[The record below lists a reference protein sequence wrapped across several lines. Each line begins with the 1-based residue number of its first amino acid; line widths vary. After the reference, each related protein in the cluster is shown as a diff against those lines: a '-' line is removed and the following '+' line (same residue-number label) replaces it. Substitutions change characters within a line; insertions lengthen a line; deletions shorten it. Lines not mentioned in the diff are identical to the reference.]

1 VLLGDDLLCRRSDE
15 VAVIGSA
22 LIAHAAGAGHR
33 PIADRLG
40 VPASTVRGWLR
51 RFRSRAGVIA
61 AFFTTWALAL
71 APGSDPPAPTA
82 SVFADAVEAVG
93 MATRAAVVRVGVE
106 SGGAVVRRGVVV
118 QHELPLV
125 DAELSGQRHG
135 LLSR

>member
-93 MATRAAVVRVGVE
+93 MATRAAVVRFGPG
-106 SGGAVVRRGVVV
+106 SAWSRAGRLCGGA
-118 QHELPLV
+118 
-125 DAELSGQRHG
+125 
-135 LLSR
+135 LLSNTSCLWLTPS